1 MTAPAEKY
9 LSQLLQGI
17 ANDNV
22 GLVRSAWRELLT
34 NRYAAIPLVADK
46 LRSDAWAKKPRGPG
60 GKYLGVLLALM
71 HELDREAFRKEVER
85 LDGSRLHTLHRHTV
99 NLMKDRECDKLI
111 GTLGNH
117 VPVYVSNQVDAPNLI
132 WVYLK
137 KWSLTQGLAFKTITR
152 IDVIAA
158 KPDIDYLGKYDLFT
172 DGVILVWENGVSG
185 WFKQHTRRLRTE
197 QTFYHE
203 VGHHYHR
210 HSEFGQVTEQERE
223 ANEYMRLMYRRS
235 HPVLTSA
242 GFVLIWPLK
251 FMLWVVRKFE
261 NAKNH

>member
-1 MTAPAEKY
+1 MTVPTEKY

-22 GLVRSAWRELLT
+22 DLVRTAWRELLIDR
-34 NRYAAIPLVADK
+34 NAAIPLVTDK
-46 LRSDAWAKKPRGPG
+46 LTSDAWAKKPRGPG

-85 LDGSRLHTLHRHTV
+85 LDGSRLHSLHRHTV

-111 GTLGNH
+111 GTLENR
-117 VPVYVSNQVDAPNLI
+117 VPVYVSNQVDAPDLI
-132 WVYLK
+132 WRYLK
-137 KWSLTQGLAFKTITR
+137 KWSLTKDLAIKTVTR

-158 KPDIDYLGKYDLFT
+158 KSDIDYLGRYDLFT
-172 DGVILVWENGVSG
+172 DGVILVWQNGVFG
-185 WFKQHTRRLRTE
+185 WFKQQARRLRTE

-203 VGHHYHR
+203 VGHHYHK
-210 HSEFGQVTEQERE
+210 HSEFGQVAEQERE

-235 HPVLTSA
+235 HPVLTSV
-242 GFVLIWPLK
+242 GRVLIWPLK
-251 FMLWVVRKFE
+251 FTLLAIRKYE
-261 NAKNH
+261 NTKTH